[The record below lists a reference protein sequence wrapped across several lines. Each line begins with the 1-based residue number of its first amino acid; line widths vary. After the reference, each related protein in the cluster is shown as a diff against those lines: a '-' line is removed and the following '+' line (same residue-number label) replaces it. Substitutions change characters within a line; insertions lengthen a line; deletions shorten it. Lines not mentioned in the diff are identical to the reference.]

1 MVQLKVGNEAP
12 NFTLKDVDGN
22 DFELYRNL
30 NAETPTVVTFF
41 RGAW

>member
-1 MVQLKVGNEAP
+1 MAQLMVGQQAP

-22 DFELYRNL
+22 EFELYRNL
-30 NAETPTVVTFF
+30 NAETPTVITFY